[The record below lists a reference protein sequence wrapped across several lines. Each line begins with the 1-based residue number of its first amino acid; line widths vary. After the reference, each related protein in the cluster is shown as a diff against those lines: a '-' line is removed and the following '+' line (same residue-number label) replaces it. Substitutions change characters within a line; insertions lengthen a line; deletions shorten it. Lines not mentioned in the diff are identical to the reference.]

1 MSPLFSRFSARRVR
15 LFGGLEASVLWPDG
29 DAPVLFAGRPEV
41 SLSECAAW
49 LTDHSREERIRIECV
64 VSDAWARYA
73 VVPWSANIRSERER
87 DALARIVLEPL
98 TSPKADG
105 WSVICGGPP
114 AGRAATLACALPDS
128 LLGMFEGLA
137 DHRIRLS
144 TTTPLFMQVFNR
156 ARRSLPGTALLA
168 LRGWDQFTIVV
179 IEEGQWRSVRAHPL
193 PAGAGD
199 AEKLMMRAAAVHGL
213 DRSAHVFF
221 ADVSAV
227 PLDLE
232 SVDTSAWHVLPDLS
246 DLHWLPGAATEM
258 APTGAAR

>member
-1 MSPLFSRFSARRVR
+1 M
-15 LFGGLEASVLWPDG
+15 WPDG

-41 SLSECAAW
+41 SLPECATW
-49 LTDHSREERIRIECV
+49 LTDHSREKRIRLECV

-98 TSPKADG
+98 TSPMADG

-114 AGRAATLACALPDS
+114 ARRAATLACALPDW
-128 LLGMFEGLA
+128 LLGMLEGLA
-137 DHRIRLS
+137 GHRIQLS

-168 LRGWDQFTIVV
+168 LRGWDQFTITVV
-179 IEEGQWRSVRAHPL
+179 EGGQWRSVRAYPL

-213 DRSAHVFF
+213 VRSAHVFF
-221 ADVSAV
+221 ADVGVA
-227 PLDLE
+227 PLDQE
-232 SVDTSAWHVLPDLS
+232 SVDTSAWHLLPDLS
-246 DLHWLPGAATEM
+246 DLHWLPGAAVDT
-258 APTGAAR
+258 ALTGAAR